1 SQLIDPEGF
10 ATYSAR
16 LQEQRERL
24 LGTSDAMK
32 VAGLSAGQYKQAMRQ
47 LPAQITDVVTSLAS
61 GMPVWM
67 VAIQQGGQITDSF
80 GGVGE
85 TFRALGEKIKSFFG
99 LTSSVNA
106 GGILAVGEGL
116 AAVAKEQSAVA
127 DGADNVSDGFTDM
140 ADTANTTAEA
150 AE

>member
-1 SQLIDPEGF
+1 MLGAIDPAPRELEKLDNLEKRLGQARNSQLIDPEGF

-16 LQEQRERL
+16 LQEQRERPL
-24 LGTSDAMK
+24 RTSDATK

-80 GGVGE
+80 GGVGKPSGRSVKDQVVLRPDQ
-85 TFRALGEKIKSFFG
+85 FRKCWRHSCRGRRPCG
-99 LTSSVNA
+99 R
-106 GGILAVGEGL
+106 
-116 AAVAKEQSAVA
+116 
-127 DGADNVSDGFTDM
+127 
-140 ADTANTTAEA
+140 
-150 AE
+150 